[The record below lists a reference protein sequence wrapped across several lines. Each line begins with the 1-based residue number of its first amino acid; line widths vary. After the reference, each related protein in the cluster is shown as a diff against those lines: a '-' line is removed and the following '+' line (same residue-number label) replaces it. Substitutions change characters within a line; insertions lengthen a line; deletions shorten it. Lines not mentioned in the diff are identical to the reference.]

1 MNEQGE
7 ISEQAC
13 QEKLRFHKDPGGL
26 AVMISGEHVK
36 YQIECSSR
44 FEKAPE
50 ASGLPPPTI
59 VEYGFYRGQKESNCT
74 KTCVQF

>member
-1 MNEQGE
+1 M
-7 ISEQAC
+7 AC
-13 QEKLRFHKDPGGL
+13 PEERRFHRDSGGL
-26 AVMISGEHVK
+26 SVMISGECGK

-59 VEYGFYRGQKESNCT
+59 VEYGFYRGQKESNGT
-74 KTCVQF
+74 KTFVQF